1 MSERMNL
8 LSASLQGIVDCL
20 ENDLVTNQDLFQQ
33 YLSEQHKQSSR
44 KALSHPDGILF
55 GETIEMTICRTK
67 QLHYRRHPI

>member
-44 KALSHPDGILF
+44 KALSHMAFCL
-55 GETIEMTICRTK
+55 RK
-67 QLHYRRHPI
+67 L

>member
-33 YLSEQHKQSSR
+33 YLSEQHKQISR
-44 KALSHPDGILF
+44 KALSHPDGIR
-55 GETIEMTICRTK
+55 MWARTMSVCI
-67 QLHYRRHPI
+67 HH